1 MIWWKS
7 FEKWCFCFKKS
18 SKYIHSTF
26 TILINTD
33 FALGN
38 SLFESVKLTE
48 KTNRDN
54 YKYSGYDIRFHSH
67 LQFLWTSFIIL
78 GVDNSS
84 SVHLG
89 DKNKNIL
96 VLGEGP
102 RQELDNTAKYPT
114 NFTEQ
119 GKKLVLNLQY
129 NGSNSFLFV
138 NATNICQVK
147 A

>member
-1 MIWWKS
+1 MIWWKL

-18 SKYIHSTF
+18 NKYIHSIC
-26 TILINTD
+26 TILINRD
-33 FALGN
+33 FTLGT
-38 SLFESVKLTE
+38 SLFESLKLTE
-48 KTNRDN
+48 NTDRDK
-54 YKYSGYDIRFHSH
+54 YKCSGYDIGFDSHS
-67 LQFLWTSFIIL
+67 QFLWTSFIIL

-89 DKNKNIL
+89 DKNKNVL
-96 VLGEGP
+96 VLDEGP
-102 RQELDNTAKYPT
+102 RQGLNNTAKYPT

-129 NGSNSFLFV
+129 NGNNSFLFV
-138 NATNICQVK
+138 NTTNICQLT